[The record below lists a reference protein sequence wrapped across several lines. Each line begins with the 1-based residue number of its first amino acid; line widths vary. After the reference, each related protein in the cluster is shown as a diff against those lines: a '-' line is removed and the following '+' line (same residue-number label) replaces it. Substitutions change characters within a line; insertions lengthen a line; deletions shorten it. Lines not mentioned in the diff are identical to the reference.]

1 MGAAALLGVETD
13 RKHPT
18 YDLNVLFLA
27 SVISQCLCESVA
39 MAVAVVCVH
48 ELFGVHAFIHRTTPV
63 RWENYVCGAH
73 VAGALYSASL

>member
-1 MGAAALLGVETD
+1 MGAAALLGVEAD

-48 ELFGVHAFIHRTTPV
+48 ELSGVHALSTV
-63 RWENYVCGAH
+63 RRLCDGKLRMRSTRR
-73 VAGALYSASL
+73 G